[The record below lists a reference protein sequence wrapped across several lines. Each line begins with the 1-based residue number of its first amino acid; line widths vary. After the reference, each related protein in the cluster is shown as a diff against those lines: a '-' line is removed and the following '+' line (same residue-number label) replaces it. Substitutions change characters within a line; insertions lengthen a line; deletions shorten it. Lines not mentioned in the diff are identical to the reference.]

1 MTKKTL
7 KEYCN
12 ELDIWDGSLNNYK
25 KYVPNFIEEAKT
37 KVSWQ
42 DWDKNVFSEFFG
54 RSKYQCVS
62 SLRQGYFTKEEQDR
76 IKLNWNEIY
85 VLLKIIAENQENPQW
100 EVYKELKTKIRQY
113 TSQDRK
119 AATNRLVASLQP
131 NLISTIVSQ
140 GDLGDLINKINTY
153 TTSNIS
159 TEGDWFKRSYN
170 VCKLFQQVLE
180 PENNM
185 DIITYPWQL
194 LVHLREINSS
204 LIEKQKG
211 MESIIKLVQANK
223 NLILTGA
230 PGTGK
235 TYKTAEIAVALIDGS
250 NKLPNKRVDV
260 MNRYKTLINE
270 KQIAFTTFHQS
281 LDYEEFIEGLKPE
294 LDDNTKEMTYQVK
307 EGIFKDICERAKEK
321 TSMASLNDAIEQFKE
336 SCSENIVKVKNKS
349 GTEFSVT
356 YRGGKT
362 FRVRSDN
369 SEAEEGRDF
378 PANIDA
384 IKKMYQGNDA
394 GIYNKT
400 YVWGILKY
408 LRENYTVTNYSVD
421 NTDKKYLLII
431 DEINRG
437 NISKIFG
444 ELITLL
450 EKDKRIGEENE
461 ITVTLPYSQETFGV
475 PTNLFI
481 IGTMNTADRSIGHID
496 YAIRRRFSFLSL
508 KSDRNVISS
517 YDKYDSGTKEKA
529 ENLFDEIND
538 FISININADLDTEDL
553 MIGHSY
559 FLCKTADDLKM
570 RLEFEM
576 IPLIEEYEK
585 DGIIML
591 EKSEMKTKFEEW
603 KALL

>member
-1 MTKKTL
+1 M
-7 KEYCN
+7 
-12 ELDIWDGSLNNYK
+12 
-25 KYVPNFIEEAKT
+25 
-37 KVSWQ
+37 
-42 DWDKNVFSEFFG
+42 
-54 RSKYQCVS
+54 
-62 SLRQGYFTKEEQDR
+62 
-76 IKLNWNEIY
+76 
-85 VLLKIIAENQENPQW
+85 
-100 EVYKELKTKIRQY
+100 
-113 TSQDRK
+113 
-119 AATNRLVASLQP
+119 
-131 NLISTIVSQ
+131 
-140 GDLGDLINKINTY
+140 GDLINKINTY

-194 LVHLREINSS
+194 LEHLREIHSS

-281 LDYEEFIEGLKPE
+281 LEYEEFIEGLKPE

-384 IKKMYQGNDA
+384 IKKMYQGNEA
-394 GIYNKT
+394 GIYNRT
-400 YVWGILKY
+400 YVWGILMY

-481 IGTMNTADRSIGHID
+481 IGTMNRADRSIGHID

-529 ENLFDEIND
+529 ENLFDEIKD
-538 FISININADLDTEDL
+538 FISININQDLDTEDL

-570 RLEFEM
+570 RVEFEM
-576 IPLIEEYEK
+576 IPLIEEYEE
-585 DGIIML
+585 DGIIMR
-591 EKSEMKTKFEEW
+591 EKSAMKTKFEEW